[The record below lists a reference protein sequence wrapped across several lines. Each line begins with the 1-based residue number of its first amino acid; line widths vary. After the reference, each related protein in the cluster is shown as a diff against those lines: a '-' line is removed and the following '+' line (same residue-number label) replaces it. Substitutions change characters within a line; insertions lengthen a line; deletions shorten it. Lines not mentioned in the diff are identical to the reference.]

1 MEYKHPAGGNFD
13 WVAPVY
19 DALAFTVFGRRLQ
32 RAQTVY
38 LNDIPPGLSVLIVGG
53 GTGWLLEQL
62 LVRCKP
68 DRVVYL
74 ELSGPMVAR
83 ASRRMLRKA
92 LPGTVDFRVGD
103 ETALRPDERFDLIL
117 TPFLLDLFEESTL
130 RMQLIPRLQKSLA
143 SAGCWLVTDFV
154 RPSAWWQKVLL
165 WSMIRFFRLTAGIET
180 RQLANWQHCLQVAGL
195 ILLRRQ
201 AQVGGMVSAEIWAYP
216 EAQSELIASVTP
228 SSGQAAR

>member
-13 WVAPVY
+13 WIAPVY
-19 DALAFTVFGRRLQ
+19 DALAFVVFGRRLQ

-38 LNDIPPGLSVLIVGG
+38 LNDIPSGLSVLIVGG
-53 GTGWLLEQL
+53 GSGWLLEQL

-68 DRVVYL
+68 ERVVYL
-74 ELSGPMVAR
+74 ELSGQMVAR

-130 RMQLIPRLQKSLA
+130 QTQLIPRLQESLA
-143 SAGCWLVTDFV
+143 PSGRWVVTDFV
-154 RPSAWWQKVLL
+154 QPPAWWQKVLL

-180 RQLANWQHCLQVAGL
+180 RKLANWQNCLQAAGL
-195 ILLRRQ
+195 VNLKRQ
-201 AQVGGMVSAEIWAYP
+201 SQVGDMVSAEIWAYP
-216 EAQSELIASVTP
+216 EAQSELIASVMP
-228 SSGQAAR
+228 SSG